1 MVVVPV
7 TAAAHSTV
15 LARAQRSVLRSE
27 RLRQLVFVAAFSAL
41 ALGLAVLAGWYFQL
55 PALLRV
61 RSSFAAVQFNAGFC
75 FVLCGASLLSLRARR
90 FPLCLLLSVLL
101 LALSGATLLEH
112 IGDWNFG
119 IDEALW
125 HLGVDRTVMGEL
137 AHLRQSAPGRMAPN
151 TSVAFVLFSL
161 AYLIGAS
168 ARMTTRRLVVS
179 AMLLIGATTLGAMA
193 LAGYLIG
200 IPTAYGWGHLTRMA
214 LQTSV
219 AITMLGLGSLA
230 AVALAAREAILPL
243 RRFLPVLSATTVAV
257 AALMIS
263 QALLDHDLNSL
274 EQVLLHQ
281 ATGTA
286 SVVSRDMERRASLVD
301 RIAQGHIAFSGCTAA
316 ERNRSGSQ
324 WLSADRGLPSI
335 RWLDSAGT
343 IVHETRDNTQ
353 LVGSSVPIAIAPVPA
368 SLLEQAR
375 LKGHAIVSAP
385 IHRTGY
391 ATTVLIAAPMYSAR
405 GTLEGFTIADIVP
418 SVVRDQLL
426 PHEFTEQYSY
436 SLVDGDQPL
445 AALVKTGN
453 EPVFDERAASAE
465 VAVRGRAWRVRVGP
479 TRQTLAE
486 YSSGVPLAFLIAAVV
501 CAVFTG
507 RVVRAEQ
514 LAHGH
519 SHQLA
524 ESVAHLAAEN
534 EARRTA
540 ELSRDRQE
548 ALLDLQ
554 AQELEQQNE
563 ELQVTATELAEQRDA
578 LTREEEF
585 GGALVRSTV
594 DAVAAFDEMG
604 RVHAWNPA
612 MASLTGHPIAQVRG
626 VVMGDLLPFLH
637 GEQEACFV
645 EEALSGRVSEMR
657 SLSAAHELWNHDVWL
672 DLMVTPMRSADVRVV
687 GGLFV
692 ARDVTER
699 ERVSTL
705 ILASKESA
713 EQANRTKSEFLA
725 RMSHELRTPLNAVI
739 GFTNVLRRNR
749 ENRMGR
755 DEMTYLDRINANGRH
770 LLSLIN
776 EVLDL
781 AKIEAGHETVELAPA
796 PIVTLVRDTLADLEI
811 RASEAGVSLVLE
823 APECAEAITDGKK
836 LKQVVI
842 NLVANALKFTAKG
855 GRVTVRIQANEPTGV
870 ASRIEVADTGIGIPS
885 NRLEAIFEAFEQA
898 DEQTSRVYGGTGLG
912 LSISRKL
919 CALMNHE
926 LVVDSEP
933 GVGSTFSIL
942 LEKTAKPVIR
952 VAAANQQH

>member
-1 MVVVPV
+1 MASV
-7 TAAAHSTV
+7 TAAAHSAV

-27 RLRQLVFVAAFSAL
+27 RLRQLVVVSACGAL
-41 ALGLAVLAGWYFQL
+41 ALGLVVLAGWYLGL
-55 PALLRV
+55 PVLLRV
-61 RSSFAAVQFNAGFC
+61 RSSFVAVQFNTGLC

-90 FPLCLLLSVLL
+90 FHLCVVLSVPLV
-101 LALSGATLLEH
+101 ALSGATLLEH
-112 IGDWNFG
+112 IGNWNFG
-119 IDEALW
+119 IDEVMW
-125 HLGVDRTVMGEL
+125 RLGVDRAAMGEL
-137 AHLRQSAPGRMAPN
+137 ARLRQSAPGRMAPN
-151 TSVAFVLFSL
+151 TALAFVLFAL

-168 ARMTTRRLVVS
+168 PRMTTRRLVVS
-179 AMLLIGATTLGAMA
+179 AMLLLGATTLGAIA
-193 LAGYLIG
+193 FAGYLTG

-214 LQTSV
+214 IQTSV
-219 AITMLGLGSLA
+219 GVTVLGLGSLA
-230 AVALAAREAILPL
+230 AVALVAREAVLPL

-257 AALMIS
+257 AALMIW
-263 QALLDHDLNSL
+263 QALIDHDLNSL

-281 ATGTA
+281 ATATA
-286 SVVSRDMERRASLVD
+286 SVVSRDIERRASLVD
-301 RIAQGHIAFSGCTAA
+301 RIAQGHLAFSGSTEA
-316 ERNRSGSQ
+316 ERNKSGSQ
-324 WLSADRGLPSI
+324 WLAADPGLPSI

-343 IVHETRDNTQ
+343 VVRETRDATQ
-353 LVGSSVPIAIAPVPA
+353 LVGSATERIAVAPVPA
-368 SLLEQAR
+368 SVLAQAR
-375 LKGHAIVSAP
+375 LQGHTIISAP
-385 IHRTGY
+385 IRRTGY
-391 ATTVLIAAPMYSAR
+391 AATVLIAAPMYSAR
-405 GTLEGFTIADIVP
+405 GTLQGFTVADIVP
-418 SVVRDQLL
+418 SVVLAQLL

-436 SLVDGDQPL
+436 SLADGAESL
-445 AALVKTGN
+445 AALVKPDH
-453 EPVFDERAASAE
+453 EREFDDRAASAM
-465 VAVRGRAWRVRVGP
+465 ATVRGRAWHVLVGP
-479 TRQTLAE
+479 TRQTVAE
-486 YSSGVPLAFLIAAVV
+486 YSSGVPLAFLIAALV
-501 CAVFTG
+501 CALFTG
-507 RVVRAEQ
+507 WVVRAAQ
-514 LAHGH
+514 LADAQ
-519 SHQLA
+519 SHQLTQ
-524 ESVAHLAAEN
+524 SVADLAAEN
-534 EARRTA
+534 EARRAA
-540 ELSRDRQE
+540 ELARDRQE
-548 ALLDLQ
+548 ELLDLQ
-554 AQELEQQNE
+554 SQELEQQNE

-585 GGALVRSTV
+585 GSALVRSTV

-637 GEQEACFV
+637 GEQEAGFV
-645 EEALSGRVSEMR
+645 KEALSGRVSEMR
-657 SLSAAHELWNHDVWL
+657 AFSAANELWNNDVWL
-672 DLMVTPMRSADVRVV
+672 DLMVTPMRSADGRVV

-705 ILASKESA
+705 ILASKDSA

-781 AKIEAGHETVELAPA
+781 AKIEAGHETVELAPT
-796 PIVTLVRDTLADLEI
+796 PVVTLVRDTLADLEI

-823 APECAEAITDGKK
+823 APACAEAVTDGKK
-836 LKQVVI
+836 LKQVLI
-842 NLVANALKFTAKG
+842 NLVANALKFTPKS
-855 GRVTVRIQANEPTGV
+855 GRVTVRVQASELTGT
-870 ASRIEVADTGIGIPS
+870 ANRIEVADTGIGIPR

-919 CALMNHE
+919 CALMNHD

-933 GVGSTFSIL
+933 GVGSTFSIVL
-942 LEKTAKPVIR
+942 QKAAKPVVR